1 MQTVPAGR
9 GAVARATAWL
19 GGGMFVASLGY
30 FAWSFAFRFGPE
42 AAIHTSTGGLV
53 RALFLNTFLFTVF
66 ALHHSVMAR
75 AGARRSV
82 ARVVPPPL
90 ERSIYVWIASLLFIL
105 TCAAWQ
111 PIPIVLYDV
120 PWPWRGACAATQ
132 LWGLW
137 LTARSARL
145 IDPLE
150 LAGIRQV
157 QGGVRPAALEAR
169 GPYCLVRHPIYLGWA
184 LMTFGTPVMTG
195 TRLSFAAISTTYL
208 LLAIPFEE
216 RSLEDAFGE
225 EYRTYQHRVRWRI
238 VPGLY

>member
-1 MQTVPAGR
+1 MHTVSAGR

-30 FAWSFAFRFGPE
+30 FAWSYTFRFGRT
-42 AAIHTSTGGLV
+42 AAVDTSTSRLV
-53 RALFLNTFLFTVF
+53 SALLLNALLFTVF

-75 AGARRSV
+75 AGPRRWL

-105 TCAAWQ
+105 TCVAWQ

-120 PWPWRGACAATQ
+120 PWPWRGACVATQ
-132 LWGLW
+132 LWGVW

-157 QGGVRPAALEAR
+157 HRRVRPAALEAR
-169 GPYCLVRHPIYLGWA
+169 GPYCLVRHPIYLGWV
-184 LMTFGTPVMTG
+184 LMTFGTPLMTG

-225 EYRTYQHRVRWRI
+225 EYRAYRQRVRWRML
-238 VPGLY
+238 PGLY

>member
-9 GAVARATAWL
+9 GAVARVTAWL

-42 AAIHTSTGGLV
+42 AALDTGTGGPVRPLV
-53 RALFLNTFLFTVF
+53 VNTLLFTVF

-75 AGARRSV
+75 PVARRSL
-82 ARVVPPPL
+82 ARIVPATL
-90 ERSIYVWIASLLFIL
+90 ERSLYVWIASLLFIL

-120 PWPWRGACAATQ
+120 SWPWRGACAVTQ
-132 LWGLW
+132 FWGLW
-137 LTARSARL
+137 LTTRSARL

-216 RSLEDAFGE
+216 RSLEDTFGE
-225 EYRTYQHRVRWRI
+225 KYRAYRQRVRWRMLPW
-238 VPGLY
+238 VY

>member
-1 MQTVPAGR
+1 MHTVPAGR
-9 GAVARATAWL
+9 GVVAHATAWL
-19 GGGMFVASLGY
+19 GGGMFLASLGY
-30 FAWSFAFRFGPE
+30 FAWCYAFRFGRT
-42 AAIHTSTGGLV
+42 AAVDTSTSRLV
-53 RALFLNTFLFTVF
+53 SAVLVNSLLFTVF

-75 AGARRSV
+75 TGAKRRL

-90 ERSIYVWIASLLFIL
+90 ERSMYVWIASLLFIL

-120 PWPWRGACAATQ
+120 PWPWRGACLATQ
-132 LWGLW
+132 ISGVW
-137 LTARSARL
+137 LTARAARL

-169 GPYCLVRHPIYLGWA
+169 GPYRLVRHPIYLGWA

-225 EYRTYQHRVRWRI
+225 EYRAYCQRVRWRML
-238 VPGLY
+238 PGLY

>member
-9 GAVARATAWL
+9 APVARATAWL
-19 GGGMFVASLGY
+19 GGGMFVAALGY
-30 FAWSFAFRFGPE
+30 CAWSFAFRFGPE
-42 AAIHTSTGGLV
+42 AAADISTGGPL
-53 RALFLNTFLFTVF
+53 RALFINTLLFTVF
-66 ALHHSVMAR
+66 ALHHSLMAR
-75 AGARRSV
+75 AGARRWA
-82 ARVVPPPL
+82 ARVVLPPL
-90 ERSIYVWIASLLFIL
+90 ERSLYVWIASLLFIF

-120 PWPWRGACAATQ
+120 AWPWRGACVVTQ

-157 QGGVRPAALEAR
+157 QGGVRPGALEAR

-184 LMTFGTPVMTG
+184 LLTLGTPVMTG

-208 LLAIPFEE
+208 LVAIPFEE
-216 RSLEDAFGE
+216 RSLEDAFGQ
-225 EYRTYQHRVRWRI
+225 EYRAYRRRVRWRML
-238 VPGLY
+238 PGLY